1 MPTVKEKQQAYKEI
15 AEKLE
20 RKMNVKGEARGGSG
34 RRDLAERKG
43 IVISKLLLKL
53 RCASAI

>member
-20 RKMNVKGEARGGSG
+20 QLENL
-34 RRDLAERKG
+34 RREIQVLQEQKNEYE
-43 IVISKLLLKL
+43 KKHK
-53 RCASAI
+53 ASQ